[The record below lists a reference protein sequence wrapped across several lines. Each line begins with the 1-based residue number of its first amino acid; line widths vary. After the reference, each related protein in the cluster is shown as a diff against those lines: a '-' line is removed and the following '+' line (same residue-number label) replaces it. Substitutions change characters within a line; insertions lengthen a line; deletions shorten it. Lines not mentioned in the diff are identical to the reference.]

1 MNLQAQ
7 YLTDQLL
14 IAMPGLEDPWFS
26 RSVTYVCQHNEEGA
40 LGITIN
46 RPSTLKLDDIFQQL
60 GLVCADPALG
70 ETPVFLGGPVHPD
83 RGFVLHGG
91 GYDWSSTLRVSDR
104 MFLTSSRDILEA
116 IGKGEGPQK
125 FLVALGYSGWGK
137 AQLEREI
144 VENSWLHAR
153 AEEHLI
159 YSVPVPERWQ
169 SAASLMG
176 VDISLLP
183 LQAGHG

>member
-1 MNLQAQ
+1 MNLQAE

-26 RSVTYVCQHNEEGA
+26 RSVIYVCQHNEEGA
-40 LGITIN
+40 LGITVN
-46 RPSTLKLDDIFQQL
+46 RPSTLKLSDIFEQL
-60 GLVCADPALG
+60 GLDCRDTMLG
-70 ETPVFLGGPVHPD
+70 ESPVFLGGPVHPD
-83 RGFVLHGG
+83 RGFVLHGAG
-91 GYDWSSTLRVSDR
+91 LEWDSTLKVSDR

-116 IGKGEGPQK
+116 IGKGLGPQR

-137 AQLEREI
+137 AQLESEI
-144 VENSWLHAR
+144 VENSWLNAN

-159 YSVPVPERWQ
+159 FSVPVADRWH
-169 SAASLMG
+169 SAANLMG

-183 LQAGHG
+183 SQAGHG